1 MGDLCKTQ
9 FFKTMSNFY
18 ENELK
23 DEISFG
29 KKILYW
35 MIAIAI
41 LLSVSTFVCQKTK
54 EATHI
59 DDAVQNYEQFQEI
72 YNTCVKLNTDLC
84 NYKALPEND
93 VMFEQFSKAQR
104 ILAIKTQL
112 NRWVEDYNAKSKMW
126 GRSLWKSN
134 ALPYQ
139 LSTTNFNCN

>member
-1 MGDLCKTQ
+1 
-9 FFKTMSNFY
+9 MSNFY
-18 ENELK
+18 DNELK

-29 KKILYW
+29 QKIFYW
-35 MIAIAI
+35 ILALCLISSIAG
-41 LLSVSTFVCQKTK
+41 FVWTKTK
-54 EATHI
+54 EATHVE
-59 DDAVQNYEQFQEI
+59 DAVQNYEQFQEI

-84 NYKALPEND
+84 NYKDVPEND

-126 GRSLWKSN
+126 GRALWKSN

-139 LSTTNFNCN
+139 LTTQEFNCN

>member
-1 MGDLCKTQ
+1 MED
-9 FFKTMSNFY
+9 Y
-18 ENELK
+18 K
-23 DEISFG
+23 DEISFA
-29 KKILYW
+29 KKTIYW
-35 MIAIAI
+35 IIGLS
-41 LLSVSTFVCQKTK
+41 LLASTVGFFLTKAK

-59 DDAVQNYEQFQEI
+59 EDAVQNYEQFQEI

-84 NYKALPEND
+84 NYKDLPEND

-134 ALPYQ
+134 ELPYQ
-139 LSTTNFNCN
+139 LSTQDFNCN

>member
-1 MGDLCKTQ
+1 MEDYK
-9 FFKTMSNFY
+9 N
-18 ENELK
+18 
-23 DEISFG
+23 EISFA
-29 KKILYW
+29 KKTIYW
-35 MIAIAI
+35 IIGLS
-41 LLSVSTFVCQKTK
+41 LLTSVVGLVLTKTK

-59 DDAVQNYEQFQEI
+59 EDAVQNYEQFQEI

-84 NYKALPEND
+84 NYKDLPEND

-139 LSTTNFNCN
+139 LSTQDFNCN